1 MRILKEGGRLADR
14 YTLVRRLNAGA
25 IHEVWLAADRLS
37 DTRLVLKCLVGD
49 AVTDSRQKELLRR
62 EWAIGSYLMHANIV
76 RVFEFHDDP
85 EGVFFSL
92 QYVGETNIGV
102 LAGTDPAESMSPI
115 VLIVDALRYAHG
127 KNVVHRDIKGSNIL
141 LDTRGIPYL
150 VDFGVAAVA
159 GSDEISGS
167 GSPVS
172 MSPEQQAAGVASS
185 SDDIFSL
192 GIVMHELLAGF
203 PPTGHDSIEKSALLP
218 DGTRMPNSLVSLLNE
233 MLAKEASSRPNA
245 ETILERLARAGF
257 MPGFAPKRFVS
268 GLSAVDE
275 VFQSVD
281 SVRKFRR
288 AEPHEPVDTVVTR
301 ESKGVRPKVLFS
313 GLALGLAML
322 VGIIFMLPRLIE
334 QDAEVSRQ
342 GVTGNVGSD
351 LSEESLVNTDL
362 TKELDAI
369 APSNDVDYLSPA
381 GSGAAGV
388 KAATDNSLG
397 DLLSQLERLRYRAI
411 DRWGGQPY
419 LDAVDVYGQGD
430 EAYIS
435 RNYTLAGEKYR
446 QATEMLKP
454 FFSQIE
460 AVFEQSMAGGKE
472 ALESGNASEAVRL
485 FDLAASITPGNR
497 LAETNLRRAMNLDS
511 VLSLLDQG
519 MQFEVDLELA
529 AAKLAFEKA
538 LEIDA
543 MWEPAAIALERVLE
557 KIKELA
563 FEQSMTE
570 GFEALVSRDFDT
582 ARAAFNVA
590 KRLYPNSR
598 ESADGLLQVEQEVRL
613 SNIRRLEREVKAL
626 VSMEQWEN
634 SIAVYEEILKID
646 SNLEFANQGLL
657 AARSRTALHGELR
670 EYIDDPD
677 KLSNAVHM
685 QGATKLLLDIILIED
700 IGARLESEKNELT
713 RLLKRAAT
721 PLRLQLVSDGMT
733 AVSVYKVGRFGA
745 FFSRELQLRPGNYV
759 AIGVRA
765 GYRDVRVEFRVAP
778 EIDIQPIVVSCEEA
792 I

>member
-1 MRILKEGGRLADR
+1 
-14 YTLVRRLNAGA
+14 
-25 IHEVWLAADRLS
+25 
-37 DTRLVLKCLVGD
+37 
-49 AVTDSRQKELLRR
+49 
-62 EWAIGSYLMHANIV
+62 
-76 RVFEFHDDP
+76 
-85 EGVFFSL
+85 
-92 QYVGETNIGV
+92 
-102 LAGTDPAESMSPI
+102 
-115 VLIVDALRYAHG
+115 
-127 KNVVHRDIKGSNIL
+127 
-141 LDTRGIPYL
+141 
-150 VDFGVAAVA
+150 
-159 GSDEISGS
+159 
-167 GSPVS
+167 
-172 MSPEQQAAGVASS
+172 
-185 SDDIFSL
+185 
-192 GIVMHELLAGF
+192 MHELLAGV
-203 PPTGHDSIEKSALLP
+203 PPTGHDSIEISASLKN
-218 DGTRMPNSLVSLLNE
+218 DTRMPNSLVSLLNE
-233 MLAKEASSRPNA
+233 MLAKEASSRLNA
-245 ETILERLARAGF
+245 ETILERLAGMGF
-257 MPGFAPKRFVS
+257 MPGAAPKSVVS

-275 VFQSVD
+275 VFESVD
-281 SVRKFRR
+281 LVGKFQR
-288 AEPHEPVDTVVTR
+288 AESHEPVDTVVTR

-322 VGIIFMLPRLIE
+322 VAVVFMLPTLIE
-334 QDAEVSRQ
+334 QDTEVSRQ
-342 GVTGNVGSD
+342 GTTGNEGSD
-351 LSEESLVNTDL
+351 LSEESLLNTDSA
-362 TKELDAI
+362 KELDAI
-369 APSNDVDYLSPA
+369 APSNDVDYPSPT
-381 GSGAAGV
+381 GSGVADVRAAM
-388 KAATDNSLG
+388 DESLG

-419 LDAVDVYGQGD
+419 LDAVDIYEQGD
-430 EAYIS
+430 EAYVS
-435 RNYTLAGEKYR
+435 RNYSLAGEKYG

-460 AVFEQSMAGGKE
+460 VVFEQSMAGGRE

-485 FDLAASITPGNR
+485 FDLAASITPGDR
-497 LAETNLRRAMNLDS
+497 LAEINLKRAMNLDS

-519 MQFEVDLELA
+519 MQFEADLELD

-538 LEIDA
+538 LGIDA

-557 KIKELA
+557 KIKELG
-563 FEQSMTE
+563 FEQRMTE

-582 ARAAFNVA
+582 ARVAFNAA

-598 ESADGLLQVEQEVRL
+598 EPADGLLQVEQEVRL

-657 AARSRTALHGELR
+657 VARSRTALHGELK

-677 KLSNAVHM
+677 KLSDTIHM
-685 QGATKLLLDIILIED
+685 QGATKLLLDIVLIEK

-733 AVSVYKVGRFGA
+733 AVSVYKVGRFGT
-745 FFSRELQLRPGNYV
+745 FFNRELQLRPGNYV